1 MLKCGNGIISEC
13 CFLIQ
18 ILNAMKNI
26 FLSTVIASAAM
37 VSCGAVQSLV
47 QNTFPYTADVMIS
60 TGVPANQETSST
72 STASNVQNWF
82 GGNNNAK
89 IKNVRISDAKIAI
102 TSPNNGNLSA
112 VKSVKV
118 YISSA
123 GAGEKLVASRNNI
136 ETNGSSLNLDLNDSS
151 YLDNLVKSSDL
162 TVRTVY
168 VLKNQTTSDMNMR
181 VSLNFS
187 SVPAN

>member
-1 MLKCGNGIISEC
+1 
-13 CFLIQ
+13 
-18 ILNAMKNI
+18 MKNL
-26 FLSTVIASAAM
+26 FLTAVISSAAL

-60 TGVPANQETSST
+60 TGVPAGKETSST
-72 STASNVQNWF
+72 ATASNVQNWF

-89 IKNVRISDAKIAI
+89 IKNVRIADAKIAI
-102 TSPNNGNLSA
+102 TSPSSGSLSDLQ
-112 VKSVKV
+112 SVKV

-123 GAGEKLVASRNNI
+123 GNSEKMVASRDNI
-136 ETNGSSLNLDLNDSS
+136 NTTSSSVNLDLNDSS
-151 YLDNLVKSSDL
+151 FLDSVVKSSDL

-168 VLKNQTTSDMNMR
+168 VLKSSPTTDMNMR